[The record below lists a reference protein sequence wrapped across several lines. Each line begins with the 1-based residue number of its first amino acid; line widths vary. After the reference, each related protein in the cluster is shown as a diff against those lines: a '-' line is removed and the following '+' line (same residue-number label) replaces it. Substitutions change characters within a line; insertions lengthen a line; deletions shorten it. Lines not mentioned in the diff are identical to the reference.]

1 MLTKDLINNIA
12 ETTGMTKK
20 CVEELLNA
28 TNAVI
33 RDALIEGKA
42 VSLQGLGTL
51 EIKRKEERTFV
62 HPRTGVKSTSPARN
76 QLCFK
81 PAANIKDELKN
92 I

>member
-20 CVEELLNA
+20 RVEELLNA
-28 TNAVI
+28 TNAVV

-62 HPRTGVKSTSPARN
+62 HPRTGVKSTRPARN

-81 PAANIKDELKN
+81 PAASVKDELKN